1 MGYTDIAS
9 LQTVIWN
16 LIEHYGI
23 DPEKLFREA
32 HLDPSLVKIPGKRY
46 SSEKLEKLWELMS
59 ATIDDPCYGLK
70 AVQFWHPSNTGALGY
85 AMLASKT
92 LRESIDRLVR
102 YHKVLSTDEFVKIEE
117 DGNSLKLIAAGV
129 ASRRQNVARN
139 DAALSVLL
147 SILRLNYQKD
157 LAPLEATFTHSKPTC
172 SSEYYK
178 FFQCPIL
185 FDSPYNSFSLAIDV
199 VDEELKGANDQLAEF
214 NDRVVVDYIASLEQN
229 QIVTKVKEIILDHL
243 PSGNVLEEEVAKK
256 LFMSKRTMQRT
267 LQKEGTSFIELL
279 NGTRL
284 DLSKQYVRN
293 KEISFTEIAF
303 LLGFTESSTFSR
315 AFKRWTGKTPS
326 QYRKVV

>member
-102 YHKVLSTDEFVKIEE
+102 YHKVVSTDEFVKIEE
-117 DGNSLKLIAAGV
+117 DENCLKLIATGKE
-129 ASRRQNVARN
+129 SRRQNAARN
-139 DAALSVLL
+139 DAALSVIL
-147 SILRLNYQKD
+147 SVLRLNYQKD
-157 LAPLEATFTHSKPTC
+157 LAPIEVSLTHSMPSC

-178 FFQCPIL
+178 VFQCPIV
-185 FDSPYNSFSLAIDV
+185 FDASCNSLSLAIDV
-199 VDEELKGANDQLAEF
+199 LDEELKGANDQLAEF
-214 NDRVVVDYIASLEQN
+214 NDRVIVDYIASLEQN
-229 QIVTKVKEIILDHL
+229 QIITRVKEIILDHL